1 MRVREIPVGVTTI
14 YKKIRTIKSSS
25 APPMQTL
32 ELILSPSE
40 ISSIEKKQKAQK
52 RKRSKR
58 NVEKEEEEVLES
70 SLRVRVGLCVA

>member
-1 MRVREIPVGVTTI
+1 
-14 YKKIRTIKSSS
+14 
-25 APPMQTL
+25 MQTL